1 LTDLQAEAVEKYI
14 DGPSASP
21 ADLQNL
27 SEHYRTS
34 VDVMEHMVNKNSCP
48 AEVLETVY
56 ANLVGL
62 QKDPAPTY
70 RGNLALVLQTI
81 AWHPNV
87 SVPLLIKLLDNDY
100 SGPRLAA
107 SANPKLP
114 QAPKIAYLRKAAFS
128 KEIPEHQAA
137 AMNPDCPPE
146 ILEQL
151 AADPIGARDV
161 ASNPNAPIELLQRLV
176 NSNDSGT
183 RIRATA
189 TLAKRHAPTP

>member
-1 LTDLQAEAVEKYI
+1 VGI
-14 DGPSASP
+14 I
-21 ADLQNL
+21 
-27 SEHYRTS
+27 
-34 VDVMEHMVNKNSCP
+34 EHMLNKSSCP
-48 AEVLETVY
+48 AEVLDTIYE
-56 ANLVGL
+56 NLVRL
-62 QKDPAPTY
+62 QKDRSHTY
-70 RGNLALVLQTI
+70 PGNISLVLQTI

-87 SVPLLIKLLDNDY
+87 SLPLLIKILDNDY

-114 QAPKIAYLRKAAFS
+114 HAPKIAYLRKAAFS
-128 KEIPEHQAA
+128 KDIPEHQAA

-189 TLAKRHAPTP
+189 TLTKRQAPKP